1 MDFSRWTEIMPTN
14 QNRTRPKPT
23 SSQGSTALATNQNNW
38 TFLSNH
44 GHVLICLAQNP
55 EMRLRDIAI
64 AVGITERAVIRIIT
78 ELEDGGYVSKERI
91 GRRNRYT
98 VKADKPLRHPLEA
111 HHSVKTI
118 LSLAK

>member
-1 MDFSRWTEIMPTN
+1 MGFSRWTEIMPAN
-14 QNRTRPKPT
+14 QNRTRSKPT
-23 SSQGSTALATNQNNW
+23 SSQGSAASANSQNNW

-78 ELEDGGYVSKERI
+78 ELQDGGYVSKERI

-98 VKADKPLRHPLEA
+98 VKADKPLRHRLEA

>member
-1 MDFSRWTEIMPTN
+1 
-14 QNRTRPKPT
+14 
-23 SSQGSTALATNQNNW
+23 
-38 TFLSNH
+38 LSNH

-98 VKADKPLRHPLEA
+98 VKADRPLRHPLEA

-118 LSLAK
+118 LSLAR

>member
-1 MDFSRWTEIMPTN
+1 M
-14 QNRTRPKPT
+14 
-23 SSQGSTALATNQNNW
+23 
-38 TFLSNH
+38 SNH

-98 VKADKPLRHPLEA
+98 VKADRPLRHPLEA

-118 LSLAK
+118 LSLAR